1 MSVTSPNSSPVHGGG
16 AERSEAEGEVSA
28 TGHSPV
34 SHPAACDDNS
44 PASGGANGIFERFRA
59 LIRHSLAA
67 RLLTIAIISVFSL
80 VVMGWIAH
88 AQFNRQ
94 LVRLLVDP
102 ELRSVA
108 DILIGDAAPGLAGEI
123 ALQDLPYDP
132 RYLQPLS
139 GRYFEVARVE
149 DSGALDVQVTSP
161 SLAGVPIQFG
171 AKVEQR
177 LTGAEAFRA
186 WQYIDIN
193 NSGEEPLRIAARVEE
208 IPGVEGRYL
217 FVVAIAPRAIL
228 APAANLVGI
237 SFAVFLAFCALM
249 VAAVTVLQI
258 RVGLEP
264 LHELQ
269 RDIAEVRRGE
279 HERLRGDYPAEL
291 KPVTQE
297 LNALVDHNR
306 EVVERA
312 RRHVGNLAH
321 ALKTPIAVLKNAAA
335 DGKGED
341 DVVKQ
346 SIDEMEKFVE
356 RQLRRARVAARA
368 EARAG
373 ATIAYRT
380 PVLQN
385 LEDLVFMMEQKYDH
399 EKAIDISVEAEGDVT
414 FRGER
419 EDLLEMVANLVD
431 NACKYGKSQVVVR
444 LLPAF
449 GDNLFEIV
457 VEDDGPGLG
466 EADLAKAM
474 ARGARL
480 DEAAPGQG
488 LGLSILKETVE
499 LYAGELLFER
509 GDLGGLKARLRLPA
523 TD

>member
-1 MSVTSPNSSPVHGGG
+1 V
-16 AERSEAEGEVSA
+16 SEQ
-28 TGHSPV
+28 
-34 SHPAACDDNS
+34 PA
-44 PASGGANGIFERFRA
+44 GIFQRFRG
-59 LIRHSLAA
+59 LIRRSLAA
-67 RLLTIAIISVFSL
+67 RLITIAVISVIGL
-80 VVMGWIAH
+80 VAMGWIAH
-88 AQFNRQ
+88 AQFNRA
-94 LVRLLVDP
+94 LLRLLIDP
-102 ELRSVA
+102 EIEAVA
-108 DILIGDAAPGLAGEI
+108 NNLIGNSGPGLSGEL

-139 GRYFEVARVE
+139 GRYFQIARIHGEELEVQVISPSLFDVSIPLDPKLQRALLAPDAPRAARFLDIIGPDDEPLRVVARVE
-149 DSGALDVQVTSP
+149 Q
-161 SLAGVPIQFG
+161 
-171 AKVEQR
+171 
-177 LTGAEAFRA
+177 
-186 WQYIDIN
+186 
-193 NSGEEPLRIAARVEE
+193 
-208 IPGVEGRYL
+208 IPQLEGRYL
-217 FVVAIAPRAIL
+217 FLVGVAPRAIL

-237 SFAVFLAFCALM
+237 AFAVFVAFCALM
-249 VAAVTVLQI
+249 VAAVSVLQV

-264 LHELQ
+264 LHQLQ
-269 RDIAEVRRGE
+269 RDIASVRRGDSD
-279 HERLRGDYPAEL
+279 RLRGDYPAEIQ
-291 KPVTQE
+291 PVTQE

-335 DGKGED
+335 DGK
-341 DVVKQ
+341 
-346 SIDEMEKFVE
+346 SDEMVRQSVEEMEAFVE

-373 ATIAYRT
+373 AQAPTIAYRT

-399 EKAIDISVEAEGDVT
+399 IKAVDISIEAEADVT

-419 EDLLEMVANLVD
+419 EDLLEMVANLID

-444 LLPAF
+444 LLPPF
-449 GDNLFEIV
+449 ESNGLMEIV
-457 VEDDGPGLG
+457 VEDDGPGLSDT
-466 EADLAKAM
+466 ELDRAM

-488 LGLSILKETVE
+488 LGLSILKETVD

-509 GDLGGLKARLRLPA
+509 GELGGLKARLRLPA

>member
-1 MSVTSPNSSPVHGGG
+1 MSATDNTSPALEGGDASQVHDVPGAQRGGVL
-16 AERSEAEGEVSA
+16 S
-28 TGHSPV
+28 
-34 SHPAACDDNS
+34 
-44 PASGGANGIFERFRA
+44 RFRQ
-59 LIRHSLAA
+59 LFRRSLAA
-67 RLLTIAIISVFSL
+67 RLLTIALVSVISL
-80 VVMGWIAH
+80 VAMGWIAH

-94 LVRLLVDP
+94 LLRLLIDP
-102 ELRSVA
+102 EIESVA
-108 DILIGDAAPGLAGEI
+108 NNLIGNAGPGLAGEL

-139 GRYFEVARVE
+139 GRYFQIARIQDDGSLDVQVISPSLFDVTIALDPKIQAQLLSPDAPLGPRFIDVPGPDNEPLRIVARVE
-149 DSGALDVQVTSP
+149 Q
-161 SLAGVPIQFG
+161 
-171 AKVEQR
+171 
-177 LTGAEAFRA
+177 
-186 WQYIDIN
+186 
-193 NSGEEPLRIAARVEE
+193 
-208 IPGVEGRYL
+208 IPQLEGRFL
-217 FVVAIAPRAIL
+217 FLVGVAPRAIL

-237 SFAVFLAFCALM
+237 AFAVFLAFCALM
-249 VAAVTVLQI
+249 VTAVTVLQI

-269 RDIAEVRRGE
+269 RDIASVRRGDT
-279 HERLRGDYPAEL
+279 ERLMGDYPAEI

-297 LNALVDHNR
+297 LNALVEHNR

-335 DGKGED
+335 DGKTENNNILR
-341 DVVKQ
+341 Q
-346 SIDEMEKFVE
+346 SIEEMEGFVE

-399 EKAIDISVEAEGDVT
+399 IKAIDISIEAEGDVT

-419 EDLLEMVANLVD
+419 EDLLEMVANLID
-431 NACKYGKSQVVVR
+431 NACKYGRSQVVVR
-444 LLPAF
+444 LLPPF
-449 GDNLFEIV
+449 DSNGLMEIV
-457 VEDDGPGLG
+457 VEDDGPGLSDA
-466 EADLAKAM
+466 ELARAM

-488 LGLSILKETVE
+488 LGLSILKETVD

-509 GDLGGLKARLRLPA
+509 GELGGLKARLRLPA